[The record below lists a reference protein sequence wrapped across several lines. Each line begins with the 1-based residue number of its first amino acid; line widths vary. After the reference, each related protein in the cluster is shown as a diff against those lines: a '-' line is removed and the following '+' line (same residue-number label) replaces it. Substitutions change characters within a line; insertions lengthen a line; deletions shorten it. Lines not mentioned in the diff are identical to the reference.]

1 MDIWICEEA
10 CVHEEE
16 IGLVTFSPMA
26 QVINGQTPL
35 YRKRPFWH
43 TLSKNVIRCRV
54 TFHHWRSVILNELT
68 SDLVTRPIIVCSA
81 REIILSDLR
90 NNQVAASTRSPRTP
104 DPDTSFNEPTS
115 SRGLAPWVELL
126 EDKLLVDSAEVND
139 DNENMEDMILLRT
152 NVLHLATLNNRYQI
166 SDVRYRSLRTFNEK
180 GESNTLI
187 YSRELIQR
195 SHQVTFLLPRRLIK
209 RGTNLK
215 KYLHHPPMPHP
226 PWQDLK
232 LTSARFDTPH
242 FRRQPWMS
250 LLLSPRAWGA
260 SVSPTTK
267 QGVPPSGQ
275 HLRR

>member
-1 MDIWICEEA
+1 M
-10 CVHEEE
+10 
-16 IGLVTFSPMA
+16 
-26 QVINGQTPL
+26 
-35 YRKRPFWH
+35 
-43 TLSKNVIRCRV
+43 
-54 TFHHWRSVILNELT
+54 ILNELT

-226 PWQDLK
+226 P
-232 LTSARFDTPH
+232 
-242 FRRQPWMS
+242 
-250 LLLSPRAWGA
+250 
-260 SVSPTTK
+260 
-267 QGVPPSGQ
+267 
-275 HLRR
+275 